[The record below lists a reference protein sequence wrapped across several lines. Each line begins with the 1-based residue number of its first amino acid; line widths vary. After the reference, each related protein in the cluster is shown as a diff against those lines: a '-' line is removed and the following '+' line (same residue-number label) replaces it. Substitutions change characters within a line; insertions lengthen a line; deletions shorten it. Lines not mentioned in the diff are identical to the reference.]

1 MHTQIVFFR
10 HKVRYHQLLKVHC
23 PVPEG
28 LLQFRP
34 PNSNTAAQPVCTSVE
49 QPTYSINGDAT
60 SHGDDKGRPGHSS
73 CCSKDGVS
81 AGPCVG
87 GSVYC
92 VDALSKK
99 DESMNQM
106 NEDHFQ
112 PESLKE
118 KLAGMVSA
126 KLEHSQVS
134 SCMHVCPIIVQTGLN
149 SEQSH

>member
-28 LLQFRP
+28 LLQSRP

-81 AGPCVG
+81 AGPCV
-87 GSVYC
+87 
-92 VDALSKK
+92 SKK

-106 NEDHFQ
+106 NDDHSR

-134 SCMHVCPIIVQTGLN
+134 SCMHVCPIIVTYKLDWIQNNLIN
-149 SEQSH
+149 NVYIRI